1 MGNRSYK
8 ILLDGRWSLED
19 MMNFSR
25 VYFQNYLFLYCL
37 ESHIS
42 NVSTEAVLKDCELR
56 GGFSYVNIY
65 SIFRSYIQKIQKQD
79 IPQIQSIQYASPGW
93 LELALNPDVADQ
105 FAKVLGIYLGA
116 PVAATAI
123 YNRLHKI
130 FSDLKKRREE
140 DKLASLKLCLE
151 ETKVAQKLCD
161 ELSKGLGF
169 QSIESL
175 NKYTK
180 DVEESSKLMLAHYRR
195 ITKIAKFIQ
204 NGKASFPIK
213 DEIDE

>member
-1 MGNRSYK
+1 MDNRSYK

-25 VYFQNYLFLYCL
+25 VYFQNYSFLYCL

-65 SIFRSYIQKIQKQD
+65 SIFRGYIQKQD

-140 DKLASLKLCLE
+140 GKLASLRLCLE

-175 NKYTK
+175 NEYTK
-180 DVEESSKLMLAHYRR
+180 DVEEGSKLMLAHYRR